1 MIKKM
6 YYWKDKQ
13 GNVKQSEGIELEEY
27 EKAALCKEN
36 LARIK
41 QQAALNEMTK
51 IAQENG
57 EYGPQDPA
65 MRSVSTV
72 DNCTILEL
80 PKKRTKAVLD
90 PLASKI

>member
-13 GNVKQSEGIELEEY
+13 GNVKQSEGIELEDY

-65 MRSVSTV
+65 SRGVPEV
-72 DNCTILEL
+72 DSGKVLEL
-80 PKKRTKAVLD
+80 STLRAKKQMGT
-90 PLASKI
+90 LAT

>member
-57 EYGPQDPA
+57 EYGPQDPTS
-65 MRSVSTV
+65 RGVSEV
-72 DNCTILEL
+72 DSGKVLEL
-80 PKKRTKAVLD
+80 STLRAKKQVGKMAT
-90 PLASKI
+90 